1 MTLFFADV
9 GADEACGY
17 WTGFGN
23 DHETDIEAG
32 WNLDNVMDLALHPG
46 ALQRAEK

>member
-1 MTLFFADV
+1 MQ
-9 GADEACGY
+9 GADEACGVRILDR
-17 WTGFGN
+17 FGN